1 MKHTA
6 AWWSGCLGALV
17 ALVTVGMS
25 WTWSAASPGPGVPSS
40 VPPPGL
46 RGNTPQTWAIV
57 QATVVPSP
65 GEKIERGVVIFRDGK
80 LVAVGDESTPVP
92 PEARRVELPGKWV
105 YPGLIDAYGE
115 YAGELPAPTGAR
127 HWNSRVTPELSV
139 ARHYRP
145 DRDVNR
151 QLRQQG
157 IVARLVAP
165 PRGIVKGTSVLVN
178 TGDEGPEHAI
188 VRAEVAQHIALT
200 PGARP
205 ARAADIPEADRYPTS
220 PMGAMSLVRQTL
232 LDALWY
238 ERAWKSVAV
247 NRALPHP
254 EKNDALQVLGQQLAA
269 RLPLMIDAPDELYAL
284 RADAVGQEFGMPVII
299 RGSGQEF
306 RLLREIAATGRA
318 VVIPLAFPRPPNV
331 ATPEQ
336 ANATSLMDLMA
347 WDLAPENPARLDA
360 AGVRFAVTTQGLSG
374 ARGETLLG
382 QMRRAVARGLSEEA
396 ALRALTMTPARLFR
410 AETCLGSLEPGK
422 CASLLVTDGPLFAE
436 RTRLLETWVD
446 GVRFE
451 HVPAHTIDPRGRWEV
466 SAGTWRGELTLGGEL
481 NRLSGRVTQA
491 GDAAA
496 GEGRTPATGP
506 AESPGRESRTSEGRG
521 GETRGAELSRVS
533 MYDSSLAFS
542 ARADRLGGSGTGTA
556 VVSATLIGDQLT
568 GNILFP
574 DGRQV
579 SLSGR
584 RVAPPTRPA
593 TTAPATTAPT
603 TGPSTRPALYEPNW
617 PLGEYG
623 RYGLPEQPASVVFSN
638 VTVWTGEAEGI
649 ISNGHVLVQEG
660 KIAGVFRSLAGVTLP
675 EGTLTIDGTGKH
687 LTAGIIDA
695 HSHMATD
702 GGINES
708 GQTISA
714 ETRIGDYIDPTDI
727 SIYRQ
732 LAGGVTA
739 ASILHGS
746 ANTIGGQNQV
756 IKLRWGATPEG
767 LKMAGAPEGIK
778 FALGE
783 NPKQSNWGETF
794 TTRYP
799 QSRMGVEQL
808 VRDAFAAA
816 KAYREAWKAFTA
828 DPRSMLPPRKDLEL
842 EAIAE
847 ILEGSRWVHCHA
859 YRQDEML
866 ALLRTCADWSVT
878 IGSFQHVLEGYK
890 IADELARAGVTASGF
905 SDWWAF
911 KIEVYDAIPYAPA
924 LMWQQGVV
932 TSLNSDDAELA
943 RRLNLEAAKAMKY
956 GRVPPEEAWKMVTL
970 NPAKSLRID
979 DRVGSIKAGKEA
991 DLVLWSGPPMST
1003 GSKVEQTWIDG
1014 RKYWCLESDRAHRD
1028 ENRRRHAALV
1038 QKVLG
1043 SGETPAAAGDPPP
1056 TPAKLWPN
1064 HDEFC
1069 FHGSDD
1075 GHIDGTYAG
1084 DGQLDEAE
1092 GFGGQLLDVSRSA
1105 ESRRVGGR

>member
-1 MKHTA
+1 MRQMA
-6 AWWSGCLGALV
+6 AWCVLGGWAWALAGAV
-17 ALVTVGMS
+17 ALGVVGAG
-25 WTWSAASPGPGVPSS
+25 WAWAGGQGAGVPGT

-46 RGNTPQTWAIV
+46 RSNTPQTYALV
-57 QATVVPSP
+57 NATVVPAA
-65 GEKIERGVVIFRDGK
+65 GQRIDRGVIIFRDGK
-80 LVAVGDESTPVP
+80 LLAVGDDTTAVP
-92 PEARRVELPGKWV
+92 PEARRIDLAGKWV
-105 YPGLIDAYGE
+105 YPGLIDAYSE
-115 YAGELPAPTGAR
+115 YAGELPPPTGAR

-145 DRDVNR
+145 DRELNR

-165 PRGIVKGTSVLVN
+165 PRGIVKGTSALVN

-205 ARAADIPEADRYPTS
+205 GRSADVPEADRYPTS

-238 ERAWKSVAV
+238 ERAWKAVAV

-254 EKNDALQVLGQQLAA
+254 EKNDALATLSQQLVS

-284 RADAVGQEFGMPVII
+284 RADAVGREFGMPVIV

-306 RLLREIAATGRA
+306 RLLTEIAATGRA
-318 VVIPLAFPRPPNV
+318 VVIPVAFPRPPV
-331 ATPEQ
+331 VTTPEQ
-336 ANATSLMDLMA
+336 AHATSLMDLMA
-347 WDLAPENPARLDA
+347 WDLAPENPARLEA

-382 QMRRAVARGLSEEA
+382 QMRKAVARGLSEDA
-396 ALRALTMTPARLFR
+396 ALRSLTMVPARLFK
-410 AETCLGSLEPGK
+410 AETCVGSLEPGK

-451 HVPAHTIDPRGRWEV
+451 HVPASLIDPRG
-466 SAGTWRGELTLGGEL
+466 TWRLSVGEWSGDVLIGGEL
-481 NRLSGRVTQA
+481 QRLTGRVGGGTDRGEVERGGENRG
-491 GDAAA
+491 GD
-496 GEGRTPATGP
+496 
-506 AESPGRESRTSEGRG
+506 GRG
-521 GETRGAELSRVS
+521 GELSRVS

-542 ARADRLGGSGTGTA
+542 VRADRLGGSGSGTA

-568 GNILFP
+568 GSVLYP
-574 DGRQV
+574 DGRRAV
-579 SLSGR
+579 VTGR
-584 RVAPPTRPA
+584 RVAPATRTSAAATRPA
-593 TTAPATTAPT
+593 TGPA
-603 TGPSTRPALYEPNW
+603 TRPALFEPSW

-623 RYGLPEQPASVVFSN
+623 RYGLPEQPASVLFTN

-649 ISNGHVLVQEG
+649 IENGHVLVQQG
-660 KIAGVFRSLAGVTLP
+660 TIAGVFRSLAGVTVP
-675 EGTLTIDGTGKH
+675 EGTVTIDGAGKH

-727 SIYRQ
+727 TIYRQ

-783 NPKQSNWGETF
+783 NPKQSNWGDTF

-816 KAYREAWKAFTA
+816 RAYRQAWQRFTA

-847 ILEGSRWVHCHA
+847 ILEGTRWIHCHA

-866 ALLRTCADWSVT
+866 ALLRTCRDWGVT

-890 IADELARAGVTASGF
+890 IADELAKAGVTASGF
-905 SDWWAF
+905 TDWWAF

-932 TSLNSDDAELA
+932 TSLNSDDAELG
-943 RRLNLEAAKAMKY
+943 RRMNLEAAKAVKY

-979 DRVGSIKAGKEA
+979 DRVGSIKAGKDA

-1003 GSKVEQTWIDG
+1003 ASRVEQTWIDG
-1014 RKYWCLESDRAHRD
+1014 RKYWCIESDRQHRE

-1043 SGETPAAAGDPPP
+1043 SGETPAGPGDPPP

-1069 FHGSDD
+1069 FHADHDD
-1075 GHIDGTYAG
+1075 EDGRRHDDHA
-1084 DGQLDEAE
+1084 AE
-1092 GFGGQLLDVSRSA
+1092 HAHG
-1105 ESRRVGGR
+1105 RR